1 MKFYDISVE
10 LSPTT
15 SLYPGNPP
23 YIRKEIR
30 TRDVLSSTLSF
41 SSHFGTHVD
50 APKHFLW
57 TKSGIDK
64 TSLNSLLG
72 LFKVFE
78 IKTTS
83 QISKEDIHQLAI
95 NKGDRILFKTRN
107 SKIIAQKKFDS
118 NFISLSLEAA
128 KFLVK
133 KQILLVGIDYFG
145 IEARGSKNHPVH
157 RALLSKGIA
166 IVEGL
171 NLSSVKSGIYS
182 GAILPLKIKS
192 GDAAPA
198 RAVLWND

>member
-1 MKFYDISVE
+1 MKFYDITVE
-10 LSPTT
+10 LSPAT

-23 YIRKEIR
+23 YIRKELKNKDI
-30 TRDVLSSTLSF
+30 LSSHLSL
-41 SSHFGTHVD
+41 SSHYGTHVD

-57 TKSGIDK
+57 TKSGIEK

-72 LFKVFE
+72 LYKVFT
-78 IKTTS
+78 IKTKN
-83 QISKEDIHQLAI
+83 QIMLADIAPLNIGA
-95 NKGDRILFKTRN
+95 GDRILFKTTN
-107 SKIIAQKKFDS
+107 SKIVTHKKFDS

-133 KQILLVGIDYFG
+133 KKVLLVGIDYFG

-157 RALLSKGIA
+157 RALLASNIV

-171 NLSSVKSGIYS
+171 NLSTVKSGVYS

-198 RAVLWND
+198 RAVLWD